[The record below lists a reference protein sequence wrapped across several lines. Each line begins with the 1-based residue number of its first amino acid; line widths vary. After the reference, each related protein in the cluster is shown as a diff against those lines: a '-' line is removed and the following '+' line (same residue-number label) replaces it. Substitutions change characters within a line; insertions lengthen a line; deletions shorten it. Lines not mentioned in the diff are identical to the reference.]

1 VYAGDPKGREHL
13 KAARIEAPG
22 YEGGELSVKDDVLV
36 VGPGGGAALAPHA
49 AAVSK
54 FVKEGGNVVAVG
66 LDQRDADAALP
77 MKVTLAKRE
86 HVGATFDA
94 PGLPSPL
101 AGVGPADVHVREPRE
116 LPLLV
121 SGATGLGDGVLGT
134 AGNVVFCQLVP
145 WQFDPGSTPNV
156 KRTFRRASFA
166 LTRVLAN
173 EGVAG
178 KTAVLDHLHTPVDTA
193 RAEKRWLDGLYLD
206 VPEEWDNPYR
216 FFRW

>member
-1 VYAGDPKGREHL
+1 
-13 KAARIEAPG
+13 
-22 YEGGELSVKDDVLV
+22 
-36 VGPGGGAALAPHA
+36 
-49 AAVSK
+49 
-54 FVKEGGNVVAVG
+54 
-66 LDQRDADAALP
+66 
-77 MKVTLAKRE
+77 
-86 HVGATFDA
+86 
-94 PGLPSPL
+94 
-101 AGVGPADVHVREPRE
+101 
-116 LPLLV
+116 
-121 SGATGLGDGVLGT
+121 VLGT